1 MPDMTPD
8 PEIFPHASPAAVRR
22 LVTLSMALFAVV
34 GAQAQLPEERPSNT
48 VCQALRGMLV
58 PVCNGAICTEGKVTG
73 DLQGRYTSRVT
84 SMYVA
89 GSGWLYT
96 AWTRIELD
104 GGKGRI
110 ETLNQGTAPPDAQ
123 GGADQARS
131 IEVLRIDE
139 ATGAYQDHTGT
150 LVLTGGHQVGRPTP
164 YSGRICHPMAARGPS
179 AG

>member
-1 MPDMTPD
+1 MR
-8 PEIFPHASPAAVRR
+8 PHPQSFAPGLRSVAARR
-22 LVTLSMALFAVV
+22 LVALAATLLAVA
-34 GAQAQLPEERPSNT
+34 GAQAQQLQERPSAT
-48 VCQALRGMLV
+48 VCRALRGTLV

-73 DLQGRYTSRVT
+73 DLQGRYASRVT

-104 GGKGRI
+104 AGKGRI
-110 ETLNQGTAPPDAQ
+110 DTVNQGTAPPDSQ
-123 GGADQARS
+123 GGPDQAKG
-131 IEVLRIDE
+131 IEVLRIEE
-139 ATGAYQDHTGT
+139 ATGFYQDHTGT

-164 YSGRICHPMAARGPS
+164 YSGRICHPMAARGPA